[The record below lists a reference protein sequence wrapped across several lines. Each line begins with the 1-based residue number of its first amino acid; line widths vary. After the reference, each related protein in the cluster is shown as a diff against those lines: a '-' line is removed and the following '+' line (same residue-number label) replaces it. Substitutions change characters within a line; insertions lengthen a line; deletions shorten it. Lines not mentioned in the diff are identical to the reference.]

1 MNTPEILHPEPRHA
15 VPDTG
20 PYHRG
25 GWLVALLSLL
35 VTLAALA
42 TATLV
47 RSRYP
52 AFVWIPVL
60 VFGIPA
66 LRGWWCVWKSWR
78 DRSPLPRSHSVLAG
92 TLGFDLVCTSRG
104 VAATTF
110 FLHDK
115 VPAGGQTRL
124 LVFFENYT
132 SRQRLVQLR
141 ILRHPGLGLAEKTTL
156 RLHLC
161 AGQAAVY
168 ELPLRVAPDLA
179 PGHHLLPVV
188 IQVSR
193 PNGRGAGLPGARR
206 HLGNLRHFR
215 YAAPFEVTPLPTAP
229 APATTTTAD
238 TPLPPPTF
246 CTLASVD
253 EPYPRLEV
261 LQKIIAAAGSSLPP
275 FLTPDS

>member
-1 MNTPEILHPEPRHA
+1 MNTNEILRPEPVHA

-35 VTLAALA
+35 VTLVAVA
-42 TATLV
+42 TASLV
-47 RSRYP
+47 WRHHS

-60 VFGIPA
+60 VFGLPA
-66 LRGWWCVWKSWR
+66 FRGWWCVWKAWR

-92 TLGFDLVCTSRG
+92 TLGFDLSCTSCG

-115 VPAGGQTRL
+115 VPVGGVTRL
-124 LVFFENYT
+124 MVFFENYA
-132 SRQRLVQLR
+132 SRQRLVQVR
-141 ILRHPGLGLAEKTTL
+141 ILRHPGLGLAEKTKL
-156 RLHLC
+156 RLHLS

-168 ELPLRVAPDLA
+168 ELPLRAAPDLA

-188 IQVSR
+188 IQVNR
-193 PNGRGAGLPGARR
+193 PNGRGVRLPGARR
-206 HLGNLRHFR
+206 HLGNLRRFR
-215 YAAPFEVTPLPTAP
+215 YAAPFEVTPLP
-229 APATTTTAD
+229 ATPEHAAD
-238 TPLPPPTF
+238 TISSPLPSPAF
-246 CTLASVD
+246 LTLASVD

-261 LQKIIAAAGSSLPP
+261 LQKIIADAGER
-275 FLTPDS
+275 